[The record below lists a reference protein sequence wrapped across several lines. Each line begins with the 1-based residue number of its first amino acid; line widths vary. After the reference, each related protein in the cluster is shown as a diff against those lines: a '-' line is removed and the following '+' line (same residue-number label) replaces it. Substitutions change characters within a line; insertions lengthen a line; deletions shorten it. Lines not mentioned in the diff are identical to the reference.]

1 MKKLWIA
8 TALAA
13 ACATSLAKLPPVVL
27 DDAGKAKA
35 AETAAKVSWQ
45 GRLDSFQVCRAQDR
59 VAAFYRKSAGSAPST
74 NSKAAPPVLTPA
86 MAVAMG
92 PAAAAAAKAP
102 VAAAPTAMPAPA
114 VTVSAT
120 APVTATAAA
129 AAVAGATPVP
139 TGLVAAAPAV
149 TGGTAAAP
157 AGAATPTPC
166 ADPGPF
172 AYNAP
177 AEKPLET
184 SGAHSPA
191 GNATSPPSVRAN
203 SAEMAPAK
211 K

>member
-74 NSKAAPPVLTPA
+74 NGKATPPVLTPA

-92 PAAAAAAKAP
+92 PAAAAAAQAP
-102 VAAAPTAMPAPA
+102 VAAAPTAATAPPVA
-114 VTVSAT
+114 VSAK
-120 APVTATAAA
+120 APVTATAA
-129 AAVAGATPVP
+129 AGATPVP
-139 TGLVAAAPAV
+139 TGLVAAVPAV
-149 TGGTAAAP
+149 TGGTAGAP
-157 AGAATPTPC
+157 AGAPTPTPC

-177 AEKPLET
+177 AEKPLEA